1 MQTNNVQFKPRN
13 MAAAPPRT
21 APQAPPT
28 PEQMKELFTPEAL
41 EACPY
46 ARAMFEQMKELGN
59 AQPPSLQQVTLAEP
73 NSLAQQR
80 RTICSQAGSRLFP
93 FPVSIFWSFGGEPET
108 TVDSFT
114 IVAGTGRF
122 EAAFFFA

>member
-1 MQTNNVQFKPRN
+1 

-73 NSLAQQR
+73 NSLAQQKAPVNF
-80 RTICSQAGSRLFP
+80 QATTSSSLEWPSVETFSTENP
-93 FPVSIFWSFGGEPET
+93 KQIFSKLKTELG
-108 TVDSFT
+108 
-114 IVAGTGRF
+114 
-122 EAAFFFA
+122 